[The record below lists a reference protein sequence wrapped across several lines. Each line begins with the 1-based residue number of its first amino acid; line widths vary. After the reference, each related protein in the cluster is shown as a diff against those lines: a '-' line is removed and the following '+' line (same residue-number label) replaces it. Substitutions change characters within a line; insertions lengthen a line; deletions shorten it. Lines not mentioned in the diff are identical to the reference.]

1 MYPAFRPVIYFSGGL
16 MFWITTAHAMGGA
29 PQGGADPTGGF
40 ASFLPLLAMIAV
52 FYFLLIRP
60 QQKRAKQHRE
70 MVENLKRGDE
80 VITNGG
86 IYGRI
91 IETDKETVVLD
102 LGDSKIKILRSAISA
117 VPSATSA
124 PAEKKSKKGSDK
136 TIQTDD
142 KE

>member
-1 MYPAFRPVIYFSGGL
+1 
-16 MFWITTAHAMGGA
+16 MFWTSAAYAMGTA
-29 PQGGADPTGGF
+29 PQGSADPTGGF

-70 MVENLKRGDE
+70 MVAALKRGDE

-86 IYGRI
+86 IYGRV
-91 IETDKETVVLD
+91 IETDEETVVLD

-117 VPSATSA
+117 VPSAPSK
-124 PAEKKSKKGSDK
+124 PVDKKAKKGADK
-136 TIQTDD
+136 DAKTVQADD